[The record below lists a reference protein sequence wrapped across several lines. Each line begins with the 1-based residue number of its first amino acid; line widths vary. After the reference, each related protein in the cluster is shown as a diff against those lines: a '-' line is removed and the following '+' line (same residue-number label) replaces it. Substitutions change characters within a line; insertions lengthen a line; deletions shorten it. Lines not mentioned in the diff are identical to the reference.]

1 VFALILIVCNR
12 RVLLAL
18 FAFNVGVETG
28 QLAFIASVLSIL
40 VLAKRLN
47 LPSVVGRCALPV
59 ATCVIGTLAAFWFFA
74 RLARFVT

>member
-40 VLAKRLN
+40 LGCGAVFATALVYRVL
-47 LPSVVGRCALPV
+47 S
-59 ATCVIGTLAAFWFFA
+59 A
-74 RLARFVT
+74 RLSRWLTRE